1 MNLRQRKQYY
11 KETESKRMQIEKK
24 YLPKFVKL
32 FKRQLGQFLSN
43 AKLTNL
49 QTAYA
54 AYNAQMYNQ
63 DLLSLLKNM
72 YGECISKIGYPIYT
86 TLYKQADAEFIKQK
100 AFATGAMGT
109 NEVFTAAVLELFAQ
123 YGLTLINWIDTT
135 NKNTLLKIITDGYA
149 NDLTE
154 PQIIDKIISSGL
166 ADQSRAL
173 RIVRTETT
181 RAVNAGIMQAGRQ
194 QRFQMLKAWI
204 STLDGKERMF
214 GSGDNYDHKI
224 LDNTTVLE
232 FEPFRQVGK
241 NGVEAVAMQP
251 GDITA
256 PADFTIN
263 CRCIIGF
270 RFAKDANGKL
280 IRKNVINLP
289 VNTSITNNNNFI
301 QNIANLSANNKYSN
315 VKEVKEAI
323 KNAFEK
329 NIGLKINSILI
340 SKNLSINDL
349 NKRTNTI
356 NLLTQEYNISE
367 NIIKDH
373 GTDLIMKSTKTFYG
387 YVKSSTSRIATINFG
402 DASDKSSSR
411 KFNIT
416 DVREREKS
424 RVDDN
429 NLDIATLVHEFAHVI
444 ATEKQE
450 KSKPL
455 FDDLR
460 KIFKEYS
467 EEKKVYI
474 KNNDTYNTNQISLGN
489 YSKFN
494 LNEFMAEGFTEYK
507 LSSNKSKYA
516 ILIGKAIDK
525 YYKK

>member
-11 KETESKRMQIEKK
+11 KEIESKRMQIEKK

-54 AYNAQMYNQ
+54 TYNAQMYNQ

-86 TLYKQADAEFIKQK
+86 TLYKQADAEFVKQK

-154 PQIIDKIISSGL
+154 PKIIDKIISSGL

-224 LDNTTVLE
+224 LDNTTVPE

-280 IRKNVINLP
+280 IRK
-289 VNTSITNNNNFI
+289 
-301 QNIANLSANNKYSN
+301 
-315 VKEVKEAI
+315 
-323 KNAFEK
+323 
-329 NIGLKINSILI
+329 
-340 SKNLSINDL
+340 
-349 NKRTNTI
+349 
-356 NLLTQEYNISE
+356 
-367 NIIKDH
+367 
-373 GTDLIMKSTKTFYG
+373 
-387 YVKSSTSRIATINFG
+387 
-402 DASDKSSSR
+402 
-411 KFNIT
+411 
-416 DVREREKS
+416 
-424 RVDDN
+424 
-429 NLDIATLVHEFAHVI
+429 
-444 ATEKQE
+444 
-450 KSKPL
+450 
-455 FDDLR
+455 
-460 KIFKEYS
+460 
-467 EEKKVYI
+467 
-474 KNNDTYNTNQISLGN
+474 
-489 YSKFN
+489 
-494 LNEFMAEGFTEYK
+494 
-507 LSSNKSKYA
+507 
-516 ILIGKAIDK
+516 
-525 YYKK
+525 